1 MLFVQIVSPFYCV
14 ALRYFFLFFDLH
26 EKVFSDI
33 FVFVLQYRERWGKE
47 WKKLKHG
54 RLIATPGP
62 LKPRPIR

>member
-1 MLFVQIVSPFYCV
+1 LLDFFIL
-14 ALRYFFLFFDLH
+14 LRLDIFSTFFDLH
-26 EKVFSDI
+26 EMVFSDI

-62 LKPRPIR
+62 LKPRPVR